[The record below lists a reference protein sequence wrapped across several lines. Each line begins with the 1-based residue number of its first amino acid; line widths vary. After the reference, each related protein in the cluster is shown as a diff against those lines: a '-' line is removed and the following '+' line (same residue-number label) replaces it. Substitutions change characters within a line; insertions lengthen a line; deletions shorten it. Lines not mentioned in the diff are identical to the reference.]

1 MSPVATRSL
10 PLHYRYVPSPVG
22 RIRLEGRGELLTG
35 LYLADHVRCPPVDPS
50 SEEDELSLPE
60 AVRQLEEYFAGTRTD
75 FDLPLELTGTRFQV
89 AVWSALRDIPYGAT
103 ASYGEIADVIGRPD
117 AVRAVGAANG
127 RNPISII
134 VPCHRV
140 IGSDGSLTGY
150 GWGVDRKS
158 WLLEHER
165 KGGGRLFDMTL

>member
-1 MSPVATRSL
+1 MTQTATRNR
-10 PLHYRYVPSPVG
+10 PVHFRHMPSPVG
-22 RIRLEGRGELLTG
+22 RIRLEGRGDVLSG
-35 LYLADHVRCPPVDPS
+35 LYLADHHRCPPVEPAW
-50 SEEDELSLPE
+50 EEDRLALSE
-60 AVRQLEEYFAGTRTD
+60 VVRQLEEYFAGTRNA
-75 FDLPLELTGTRFQV
+75 FDVPLELIGTRFQV
-89 AVWSALRDIPYGAT
+89 EVWSALRDIPYGAT

-140 IGSDGSLTGY
+140 IGADGSLTGY

-165 KGGGRLFDMTL
+165 NPGGRLFDLTL